1 MTKSLLLLF
10 LSLGVLSIYC
20 SAESSYDTKY
30 FRLVLD
36 DTGHLISLLDKT
48 NNKEYL
54 LKNQKAALLS
64 IGVGSAVE
72 NPSTLETVGQS
83 LLLTF
88 PKNNIKVVV
97 VPKVKEEYLTFEL
110 ISVSNMDHVEWIVWG
125 PFPTIIR
132 EVIGEAVG
140 VVSNDIFA
148 LGIQALNVK
157 TLGGYPEA
165 ESDIEPAYDI
175 FETGDLV
182 DVEASWRNQKF
193 YRGQT
198 AKVIDGGSK
207 LQAYTRNRFK
217 DRIISNWKHERY
229 VAPQFADGGIVGSS
243 IALFGCPKGQE
254 LDVIGKIEIAE
265 GLPHPMIDGEWAKKS
280 RKATAS
286 YLIMSFG
293 EENLDKALD
302 LTETAGLKHLY
313 HGGPFSNWGH
323 FELNR
328 EDFPQGRASMKKFVD
343 SAGKRGIDLGV
354 HTLSNF
360 ISTDDP
366 YVRPVPD
373 PRLAKVGKS
382 TLTQAVG
389 EDEKEIYIASPGFF
403 NQMENNT
410 LHAAQ
415 IGEEIIRYREV
426 SGEAPYRLI
435 GCLRGAFGTT
445 ASSHDAGKEIAK
457 LMDHGY
463 KVFLSNADL
472 SLEIATNIA
481 SLFNETG
488 LKQISFDGLEG
499 VWSTG
504 MGQYARSLF
513 TKTWYDHLNQKI
525 QGKVINDASN
535 PSHFNWHINTRYNW
549 GEPWYAGFRESQ
561 TNYRLMNQ
569 DFYQRNLLPAMLG
582 WFSMTASTSLEDT
595 EWLLARA
602 AGFDAGFAFNLSV
615 ETVNSNGLSEGIFN
629 AIKNWETARMAGAFS
644 ADQKQ
649 RMQDISNEFKLN
661 LTGTNKW
668 ELIPLEVSRFSHENK
683 IRQPGEP
690 VSSTFTFENP
700 YQDQNLQ
707 FILNLVPEKGSEGAK
722 LEQIVITVN
731 QFYEWKI
738 PFNMAPHQHLKLNEN
753 GLLILYDKNWNVL
766 KQLEAATSGLI
777 LEKGIN
783 EIAVEGDFRGNQPTL
798 LKIEVKTQG
807 TPELVVSK

>member
-1 MTKSLLLLF
+1 MIKTLF
-10 LSLGVLSIYC
+10 LFLFSFGALSFYC
-20 SAESSYDTKY
+20 SAENSYDTKY

-36 DTGHLISLLDKT
+36 DTGHVISLLDKT
-48 NNKEYL
+48 NDKEYL
-54 LKNQKAALLS
+54 LKNQKTALLS
-64 IGVGSAVE
+64 IGVGGSVE
-72 NPSTLETVGQS
+72 NPSTLETIDKS
-83 LLLTF
+83 LVLTF
-88 PKNNIKVVV
+88 PKNDIKVVV
-97 VPKVKEEYLTFEL
+97 TPKEKDNYLTFEL
-110 ISVSNMDHVEWIVWG
+110 ISVSNMDRVEWIVWG
-125 PFPTIIR
+125 PFPSIIR

-140 VVSNDIFA
+140 VVSNDAFA

-207 LQAYTRNRFK
+207 LQAYTRNRSK
-217 DRIISNWKHERY
+217 ERVISNWKHERY
-229 VAPQFADGGIVGSS
+229 VAPSFADGGIVGSS

-265 GLPHPMIDGEWAKKS
+265 GLPHPMIDGEWVKTS

-286 YLIMSFG
+286 YLIMSFNV
-293 EENLDKALD
+293 ENLEKALE
-302 LTETAGLKHLY
+302 LTEMAGLKHLY
-313 HGGPFSNWGH
+313 HGGPFNNWGH
-323 FELNR
+323 FDLNK
-328 EDFPQGRASMKKFVD
+328 EDFPQGRASMKQFVD
-343 SAGKRGIDLGV
+343 RAGKRGIDLGV

-366 YVRPVPD
+366 YVSPVPD

-382 TLTQAVG
+382 TLTKSLSK
-389 EDEKEIYIASPGFF
+389 DENEIFIVSPDFF

-410 LHAAQ
+410 LQAVQ
-415 IGEEIIRYREV
+415 IGNEIIRYREV
-426 SGEAPYRLI
+426 SEKAPYKLI

-445 ASSHDAGKEIAK
+445 ASSHEEGEEISK

-472 SLEIATNIA
+472 SIEIATNIA

-513 TKTWYDHLNQKI
+513 TKTWYDNLNAKI

-602 AGFDAGFAFNLSV
+602 AGFDAGFAFNLSL
-615 ETVNSNGLSEGIFN
+615 ETVNNNGLSASIFD

-644 ADQKQ
+644 VSQKQ
-649 RMQDISNEFKLN
+649 RMQDIANEFKLN
-661 LTGTNKW
+661 PVGFNKW
-668 ELIPLEVSRFSHENK
+668 QFIPLKVSRFIHENK

-690 VSSTFTFENP
+690 VGSTFTFENP
-700 YQDQNLQ
+700 YEDQNLQ
-707 FILNLVPEKGSEGAK
+707 FIVSLVPEEGSVGAK
-722 LEQIVITVN
+722 LDQIVLTVN
-731 QFYEWKI
+731 QFYEWKV
-738 PFNMAPHQHLKLNEN
+738 PFNIAPHQHLKLDEN
-753 GLLILYDKNWNVL
+753 GLLLLYDKNWNVI
-766 KQLEAATSGLI
+766 KELEATENGLI

-783 EIAVEGDFRGNQPTL
+783 EISVDGSFGGDHPTN

-807 TPELVVSK
+807 IPELIETK